1 MTKDISAS
9 VKARLLNIAKS
20 ERRAFN
26 TISLLYMQERL
37 LYRLSISE
45 YKEQFILKG
54 GLLLFSINEFKGR
67 PTRDIDFLAEHI
79 SNDLKN
85 IEGAFKSICSIECE
99 DGITYDINGITVE
112 RIKED
117 AEYEGVRVKINSLL
131 GKARELI
138 QIDIGFGDIV
148 IPDPKEM
155 IYPTLL
161 DLDSP
166 KVMVYSKESIIAEKF
181 EAMVSL
187 TVFNSRMKDFY
198 DIYTMAVK
206 EDFDYE
212 TLKSAIS
219 ETFNRRET
227 NISNYLAI
235 FTEDFVTDQSR
246 INQWKAFLKRINL
259 TEQLEYSVV
268 MNILEKF
275 LKPVAEGIIE
285 EKSILHKWNK
295 DNLTWICNE

>member
-9 VKARLLNIAKS
+9 VKAKLLNIARS
-20 ERRAFN
+20 EKRAFN

-45 YKEQFILKG
+45 YKEKFILKG

-67 PTRDIDFLAEHI
+67 PTRDIDFLAEDI
-79 SNDLKN
+79 SNDLNN
-85 IEGAFKSICSIECE
+85 IEEAFKKICSIECE
-99 DGITYDINGITVE
+99 DGITYDIEKISVE

-117 AEYEGVRVKINSLL
+117 AEYEGVRVKISSLL
-131 GKARELI
+131 GKAIELI

-148 IPDPKEM
+148 VPDPKEM

-161 DLDSP
+161 NLESP

-198 DIYTMAVK
+198 DIYTISIK
-206 EDFDYE
+206 EEFDYE

-219 ETFNRRET
+219 ETFARRET
-227 NISNYLAI
+227 NIGNYSAI
-235 FTEDFVTDQSR
+235 FTEDFITDQSR
-246 INQWKAFLKRINL
+246 INQWKTFLKRINS
-259 TEQLEYSVV
+259 TEELEYIEV
-268 MNILEKF
+268 MNILKKF
-275 LKPVAEGIIE
+275 LEPIAAGILE
-285 EKSILHKWNK
+285 EDSSMSKWNK
-295 DNLTWICNE
+295 DDLKWV

>member
-1 MTKDISAS
+1 MTKDISVS
-9 VKARLLNIAKS
+9 VKARLINIAKS

-45 YKEQFILKG
+45 YKERFILKG
-54 GLLLFSINEFKGR
+54 GLLLFSMNKFKGR
-67 PTRDIDFLAEHI
+67 PTRDIDFLAEDI
-79 SNDLKN
+79 SNDLNN
-85 IEGAFKSICSIECE
+85 IEKAFKRICSIECE

-117 AEYEGVRVKINSLL
+117 AEYEGIRVKINSLL

-148 IPDPKEM
+148 VPDSKEM

-161 DLDSP
+161 NLDSP
-166 KVMVYSKESIIAEKF
+166 KIMAYSKESIIAEKF

-198 DIYTMAVK
+198 DIYTMSIK
-206 EDFDYE
+206 EEFKYE

-219 ETFNRRET
+219 ETFKRRKT
-227 NISNYLAI
+227 NIINYSTI
-235 FTEDFVTDQSR
+235 FAESFITDQSR
-246 INQWKAFLKRINL
+246 INQWKVFLKRINL
-259 TEQLEYSVV
+259 TEVLEYTEV
-268 MNILEKF
+268 MNTLEKF
-275 LKPVAEGIIE
+275 LEPIVKGIIE
-285 EKSILHKWNK
+285 ENSILSKWNK
-295 DNLTWICNE
+295 DDLKWI

>member
-9 VKARLLNIAKS
+9 VKAKLLNIAKS
-20 ERRAFN
+20 EKRAFN

-45 YKEQFILKG
+45 YKEKFILKG
-54 GLLLFSINEFKGR
+54 GLLLFSMNEFKGR
-67 PTRDIDFLAEHI
+67 PTRDIDFLAEDI
-79 SNDLKN
+79 SNDLNN
-85 IEGAFKSICSIECE
+85 IEEAFKKICSIECE
-99 DGITYDINGITVE
+99 DGITYDIEKISVE

-117 AEYEGVRVKINSLL
+117 AEYEGVRVKISSLL

-148 IPDPKEM
+148 VPDPKEM

-161 DLDSP
+161 NLESP

-198 DIYTMAVK
+198 DIYTISIK
-206 EDFDYE
+206 EEFDYE

-219 ETFNRRET
+219 ETFARRET
-227 NISNYLAI
+227 NIGNYSAI
-235 FTEDFVTDQSR
+235 FTEDFITDQSR
-246 INQWKAFLKRINL
+246 INQWKTFLKRINS
-259 TEQLEYSVV
+259 TEELEYIEV
-268 MNILEKF
+268 MNTLKKF
-275 LKPVAEGIIE
+275 LEPIAAGIIE
-285 EKSILHKWNK
+285 EDSSMSKWNK
-295 DNLTWICNE
+295 DDLKWV